1 MCMCMCVVGV
11 TLSRCQDSKVWGQVD
26 AGLDWTHGV
35 GRDLGVIPMVG
46 GLPPGDSGGTG
57 GRCRAFLPS
66 RLWCRQRLGWARD
79 AWSQGRLCAD
89 PR

>member
-1 MCMCMCVVGV
+1 MAAGPSPLHAARACGSGQSHKQEWVLCACACAWSGPGV

-46 GLPPGDSGGTG
+46 GLPPGDSGG
-57 GRCRAFLPS
+57 
-66 RLWCRQRLGWARD
+66 QV
-79 AWSQGRLCAD
+79 
-89 PR
+89 